1 MSDKFQ
7 QQIILIVRSGIPL
20 YIIFLFS
27 FIFTLSFPASH
38 VLAQLAQADAGP
50 DQTVNES
57 DTVVLNG
64 SNSSLSSFII
74 AYFWQQTDGN
84 PSVTLAD
91 ANTARASFIAPI
103 VGPEGSSLTFQLTVT
118 YYYYGFIFSLT
129 DTTIV
134 NVLFVNDP
142 PVADAGSD
150 QTVEEETSVTLNGS
164 NSSDPE
170 GENLTYQ
177 WKQVAGPSVVLS
189 DLQNAKP
196 TFIAPNVAP
205 SGEKLTFELTVI
217 DIGGLKD
224 SNTATVNVIGDNDA
238 PIADAG
244 PNQTVDEGKKVTL
257 DGSNSTDPEGKNLSY
272 QWSQVAGLPVTLS
285 STQVVKPTFT
295 APDVGP
301 GGASLTFRLRVTDDG
316 DLEDSDTTIVNV
328 RFVNEP
334 PVADAGPNQTVL
346 ENSKVALNGSN
357 SSDPEGENLSYQWR
371 QVAGPSVTLSHTQ
384 VAKPTFTAP
393 DVGPGGASLTFR
405 LTVTDNEGLKD
416 TDTTVVNVT
425 GDNDPPLAD
434 AGPDQTVNEEDIVML
449 NGSNSTDPEKDRLF
463 YRWKQVAG
471 SSVTLSDPA
480 ADQPKFN
487 APNVA
492 PSGAALMFELTVSD
506 SLGLKDTDD
515 ITVNVMGDNDPPT
528 ANAGTDQT
536 VDEDYSDV
544 VVLDGS
550 TSSDPDDGIES
561 YRWKQVAGP
570 AVTLSDPEDDRP
582 NFTTPNVTPVG
593 ISLTFELTVKDLG
606 GLQSADTTI
615 VNVTGDNDP
624 PAANAGVDQTVLEKE
639 SVTLDGSN
647 SFDPDD
653 GIASY
658 QWKQVAGQSVTFSDP
673 TDDQPTFEAP
683 SFDDSGDQPLIFEL
697 TVTDNGGLQSSDST
711 TVSVSNFEKDNPG
724 TSGGGC
730 FIETAAYEFRKAK

>member
-1 MSDKFQ
+1 MV
-7 QQIILIVRSGIPL
+7 VRSNIPL

-27 FIFTLSFPASH
+27 ILLSMSFSASQ
-38 VLAQLAQADAGP
+38 ALAQADAGP
-50 DQTVNES
+50 NQTVNEG
-57 DTVVLNG
+57 DTVVLDG
-64 SNSSLSSFII
+64 SNSSFPSLII
-74 AYFWQQTDGN
+74 AYLWVQTGGS
-84 PSVTLAD
+84 PTVVLED
-91 ANTARASFIAPI
+91 ANTAKASFIAPI
-103 VGPEGSSLTFQLTVT
+103 VGPEGTALTFQLTVL
-118 YYYYGFIFSLT
+118 YYSYGRLFSYT
-129 DTTIV
+129 DSTTV

-142 PVADAGSD
+142 PVADAGPD

-170 GENLTYQ
+170 GENLSYQ
-177 WKQVAGPSVVLS
+177 WKQVAGPSVFLS
-189 DLQNAKP
+189 NPQTAKP
-196 TFIAPNVAP
+196 TFFAPNVGP
-205 SGEKLTFELTVI
+205 SGEALTFELTVI
-217 DIGGLKD
+217 DVGDLKD
-224 SNTATVNVIGDNDA
+224 SNTTTVNVIGDNDA

-257 DGSNSTDPEGKNLSY
+257 DGSNSTDPEGKILSY

-316 DLEDSDTTIVNV
+316 DLKDSDTTIVNV

-334 PVADAGPNQTVL
+334 PKANAGPNQTVL
-346 ENSKVALNGSN
+346 ENSKVTLNGSN
-357 SSDPEGENLSYQWR
+357 SIDPEGENLSYQWE
-371 QVAGPSVTLSHTQ
+371 QVAGPLVTLSHTQ
-384 VAKPTFTAP
+384 VVKPTFTAP
-393 DVGPGGASLTFR
+393 DVGPGGVSLTFR
-405 LTVTDNEGLKD
+405 LTVTDKEGLKD

-425 GDNDPPLAD
+425 GDNDPPMAD
-434 AGPDQTVNEEDIVML
+434 AGPDQTVNEENMVML

-463 YRWKQVAG
+463 CRWKQVAG
-471 SSVTLSDPA
+471 PSVTLSDPT

-536 VDEDYSDV
+536 VNEDSSGV
-544 VVLDGS
+544 IVLDGS
-550 TSSDPDDGIES
+550 KSSDPDDGIES
-561 YRWKQVAGP
+561 YWWKHIAGP
-570 AVTLSDPEDDRP
+570 AVTLSDPKADRP
-582 NFTTPNVTPVG
+582 NFATPNVSPVG
-593 ISLTFELTVKDLG
+593 ISLTFELTVTDVG
-606 GLQSADTTI
+606 GLQSADNAI

-624 PAANAGVDQTVLEKE
+624 PTANAGADQMVSEKRT
-639 SVTLDGSN
+639 VTLDGSN

-653 GIASY
+653 GIDSY
-658 QWKQVAGQSVTFSDP
+658 RWKQVAGPSVTISDP
-673 TDDQPTFEAP
+673 TSDRPNFEAP
-683 SFDDSGDQPLIFEL
+683 GFDESGDKSLVFEL
-697 TVTDNGGLQSSDST
+697 IVTDNGGLQSSDST

-724 TSGGGC
+724 ASGGGC
-730 FIETAAYEFRKAK
+730 FIDTAAYGLLMAQ